1 MQILVY
7 PVIVIRNKIMITLL
21 QNSENSITSVSL
33 SFFSSQCPSVYY
45 INAQRDDI
53 INAIYK

>member
-33 SFFSSQCPSVYY
+33 SFFLLNVPLF
-45 INAQRDDI
+45 I
-53 INAIYK
+53 I

>member
-21 QNSENSITSVSL
+21 QNSENSIASVSL
-33 SFFSSQCPSVYY
+33 SFFLLNVPLF
-45 INAQRDDI
+45 I
-53 INAIYK
+53 I